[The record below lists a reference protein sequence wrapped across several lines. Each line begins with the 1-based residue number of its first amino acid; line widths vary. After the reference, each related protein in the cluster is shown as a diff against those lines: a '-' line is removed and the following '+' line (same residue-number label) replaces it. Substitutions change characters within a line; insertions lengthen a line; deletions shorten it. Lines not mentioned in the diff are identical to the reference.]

1 MPITKGA
8 FSALVAP
15 DLRRV
20 FYETGKERPN
30 EYEFVFNVDDM
41 EWNPQTD
48 RQISGLGTLAAM
60 GEGEQFDLDEPVMG
74 GTKSYEAT
82 AFGLAVEITWVMW
95 RDELYGIMREL
106 VAELARASRNRQE
119 VSAWSILNNA
129 FSTSFT
135 GFTSGEAL
143 CGAHTRLGD
152 GGNSRNRPATDIEFS
167 VTGVQNAVQRYEDM
181 VNERGLPRLMAPS
194 MAIVTSQYKWA
205 AREILGSVGKP
216 YTTDNEQNAL
226 IEEDLSWMVS
236 HYLTTSTYWFLMA
249 AKGIHDLN
257 FLWRDKPIP
266 DSFDDPW
273 TKNAIF
279 TIYQRHTQ
287 GYGSWRGVDG
297 STGA

>member
-8 FSALVAP
+8 FSALVSP

-20 FYETGKERPN
+20 FFETGKDRPN
-30 EYEFVFNVDDM
+30 EFEYVFNVDQM

-48 RQISGLGTLAAM
+48 RQVSGLGTLTGM
-60 GEGEQFDLDEPVMG
+60 GEGEQFDLDEPILG

-82 AFGLAVEITWVMW
+82 AFGLAVEITWIMW
-95 RDELYGIMREL
+95 RDELYGVMREL
-106 VAELARASRNRQE
+106 IGELARSSKNRME

-135 GFTSGEAL
+135 GFTASEAL
-143 CGAHTRLGD
+143 CGAHVGLDGVTR
-152 GGNSRNRPATDIEFS
+152 RNRPPTDIEFS
-167 VTGVQNAVQRYEDM
+167 VTGVQSAVQRYEDM
-181 VNERGLPRLMAPS
+181 TNERGLPRLMAPT

-205 AREILGSVGKP
+205 AREILGSTGRP
-216 YTTDNEQNAL
+216 YSTDNEMNSL
-226 IEEDLSWMVS
+226 IEEDLSWMIS
-236 HYLTTSTYWFLMA
+236 HYLTTATYWFLLA
-249 AKGIHDLN
+249 SKGIHDLN
-257 FLWRDKPIP
+257 FLWRDEPIF

-279 TIYQRHTQ
+279 TVYQRHTQ
-287 GYGSWRGVDG
+287 GFGTWRGIDG